1 MLTKSAGAGP
11 TVSTVCLG
19 GACKV
24 LMCSISP
31 QLMFNVTFSPRTI
44 KMTVR
49 SGKNLLEF
57 TWFVD
62 NWYHYVIQ
70 SVLCIDIMWI
80 TDGPLPGTAHHNTD
94 HRPPIR
100 TSLGS
105 LSGLHPPSDMW
116 RVSSIVE
123 FDNNNTVTRQGY
135 QARTDWM
142 VSIIITNNLTK
153 LIFYQLG
160 RGGLKP
166 TQSWSGK
173 FIMKSCCYFTHSS
186 QARRSTL
193 DLEFQIG
200 CSVQTETCLS
210 AEVSSKMCVV
220 IPVICVSSDSTKTE
234 SCPCLETRHL
244 ITPIPLMTPAPQI
257 GPCVVRFLM
266 FLFI

>member
-1 MLTKSAGAGP
+1 MGPLIPTSIMSSTWCSMSAFHSTLAG
-11 TVSTVCLG
+11 
-19 GACKV
+19 
-24 LMCSISP
+24 
-31 QLMFNVTFSPRTI
+31 TI
-44 KMTVR
+44 KMTAR

-80 TDGPLPGTAHHNTD
+80 TDCPLPGTAHHNTD
-94 HRPPIR
+94 RRPPIR

-166 TQSWSGK
+166 TRSWSGK